1 MRSRSIS
8 PTLSGEQLA
17 VPDEQSPLPTPHN
30 PELRIITT
38 PPVGL
43 RLAARYLRLRHL
55 LPRYHTPVCHYI
67 HACFRGEVKA
77 GMSGFCGV

>member
-1 MRSRSIS
+1 M
-8 PTLSGEQLA
+8 PVVVGADADAQLVDRPVRQEA
-17 VPDEQSPLPTPHN
+17 FDL
-30 PELRIITT
+30 TT